1 MRKSTAATRKSNG
14 WMTDEQLPI
23 DNFFSSKG
31 STSRS
36 QAATADKGKR
46 KKSARGGEERIVK
59 KARLSVD
66 GTPSREAIHRGAR
79 PISTETSNPEVLKE
93 GRRKSLDDI
102 TTIVNERLPSGTR
115 KLEQS
120 YPTPS
125 LSRTCRSAKE
135 VTEISESSDD
145 TRFNSDRVLEPTPSK
160 APAANEPARFG
171 HISQDRLSP
180 FSSKSKTR
188 VPARVGAPLKMKTGV
203 HEITEV
209 PESSDDARL
218 ESDSA
223 LDSAPYRTPA
233 SRQHAED
240 ALPTPPASSMHTE
253 NRPALS
259 RVLDCA
265 TPFPRA
271 ELPKLR
277 FGPGIATKTP
287 MAPPTLRANS
297 YPTPESLA
305 IPRLAFPK
313 IQHVQLKQTDGDL
326 KLPPSSPV
334 EPGNQ
339 FIRSSPVEGDI
350 QLPAVKAPVFS
361 RPPTPD
367 LTWEVLSSQSQGP
380 LYSPRKSRRPA
391 PLFIEGSSSSK
402 ATSLADRDV
411 TVPTSQEEED
421 EMVWEKAFLSRIV
434 RPQGENS
441 SQQS

>member
-1 MRKSTAATRKSNG
+1 MRKSTTATRKSNG

-23 DNFFSSKG
+23 DNFFSNKG

-46 KKSARGGEERIVK
+46 KKGARGGEEKIVK

-79 PISTETSNPEVLKE
+79 QISTETSNLEDLKE

-102 TTIVNERLPSGTR
+102 TTIVNERLHNGTR
-115 KLEQS
+115 KCEQS

-125 LSRTCRSAKE
+125 LSRRCRSAKE
-135 VTEISESSDD
+135 VTEIHESSDD
-145 TRFNSDRVLEPTPSK
+145 TRYNSDPVLEPTPSK
-160 APAANEPARFG
+160 APAANEPTRYG
-171 HISQDRLSP
+171 HISQDRLSL
-180 FSSKSKTR
+180 FLSTSKR
-188 VPARVGAPLKMKTGV
+188 GVPARVGAPLKMKAGV
-203 HEITEV
+203 HNTEV

-233 SRQHAED
+233 SRQHVED
-240 ALPTPPASSMHTE
+240 ALPTPPASSIHRE
-253 NRPALS
+253 NHPALS
-259 RVLDCA
+259 RVSDCA
-265 TPFPRA
+265 TPFPRT

-313 IQHVQLKQTDGDL
+313 IQHVQLKQTHGDL

-334 EPGNQ
+334 EPSNQ
-339 FIRSSPVEGDI
+339 FIRSSPVEGEI
-350 QLPAVKAPVFS
+350 QLPVVKASVFS

-367 LTWEVLSSQSQGP
+367 HTWEVLSSQSQGP

-421 EMVWEKAFLSRIV
+421 EMVWEKALISRTV
-434 RPQGENS
+434 PPQAESG

>member
-1 MRKSTAATRKSNG
+1 MRKSSTTRKSNG

-36 QAATADKGKR
+36 QAATAVKGKR
-46 KKSARGGEERIVK
+46 KKSSRGGEERIVK

-79 PISTETSNPEVLKE
+79 QISAEISNPELLKE
-93 GRRKSLDDI
+93 ERRKSLDDI
-102 TTIVNERLPSGTR
+102 TTIVNERLPNGTR
-115 KLEQS
+115 KCEQS
-120 YPTPS
+120 YPSPS
-125 LSRTCRSAKE
+125 LSRRCRSAKE

-145 TRFNSDRVLEPTPSK
+145 ARFSSDPVLEPTSSK
-160 APAANEPARFG
+160 APAANEPTRFG
-171 HISQDRLSP
+171 HILQDRLSL
-180 FSSKSKTR
+180 FSSTSKTR
-188 VPARVGAPLKMKTGV
+188 VAARVGAPLKMKAGV
-203 HEITEV
+203 HNVTEV

-223 LDSAPYRTPA
+223 LDSAPFRTPA

-240 ALPTPPASSMHTE
+240 ALPTPPASSIRTE
-253 NRPALS
+253 NHPAVS
-259 RVLDCA
+259 RVSDCG
-265 TPFPRA
+265 TPLPRT

-313 IQHVQLKQTDGDL
+313 IQHVQLKQTHGDL

-334 EPGNQ
+334 EPSNQ
-339 FIRSSPVEGDI
+339 FIRSSPVEGEI
-350 QLPAVKAPVFS
+350 QLPVVKASVFS

-367 LTWEVLSSQSQGP
+367 HTWEVLSSQSQGP

-402 ATSLADRDV
+402 ATSLADRDA

-421 EMVWEKAFLSRIV
+421 EMVWEKALISRTV
-434 RPQGENS
+434 PPQAESG

>member
-1 MRKSTAATRKSNG
+1 MRKSTTATRKSNG

-36 QAATADKGKR
+36 QAATADNGKR
-46 KKSARGGEERIVK
+46 KKSARGGEEKIVK

-79 PISTETSNPEVLKE
+79 QISTETSNPELLKE

-102 TTIVNERLPSGTR
+102 TTIVNERLPNGTR
-115 KLEQS
+115 KCEQS

-125 LSRTCRSAKE
+125 LSRRCRSTKE
-135 VTEISESSDD
+135 VTEIPESSDD
-145 TRFNSDRVLEPTPSK
+145 TRFNSDPVLEPTPSK

-171 HISQDRLSP
+171 HISQDRLP
-180 FSSKSKTR
+180 LFSSTSKR
-188 VPARVGAPLKMKTGV
+188 GVPARAGAPLKMKTGV

-218 ESDSA
+218 ESDTA

-240 ALPTPPASSMHTE
+240 ALPTPPASSMHRE
-253 NRPALS
+253 NHPALS
-259 RVLDCA
+259 RVSDCG
-265 TPFPRA
+265 TPFPRT
-271 ELPKLR
+271 ELPKLQ

-334 EPGNQ
+334 GPGNQ

-350 QLPAVKAPVFS
+350 QLPVVKAPVFS

-367 LTWEVLSSQSQGP
+367 HTWEVLSSQSQGP

-421 EMVWEKAFLSRIV
+421 EMVWEKAFLSRTV
-434 RPQGENS
+434 PPQAQSG